1 MRVLSDT
8 PKMAWSKPPADIPLG
23 LITTLKAMGHH
34 DLEVE
39 HVALDLTGTDWRDRV
54 GDLF

>member
-23 LITTLKAMGHH
+23 LTNTLKAMGHH
-34 DLEVE
+34 DLEIE
-39 HVALDLTGTDWRDRV
+39 HVALDFDADWRDRV